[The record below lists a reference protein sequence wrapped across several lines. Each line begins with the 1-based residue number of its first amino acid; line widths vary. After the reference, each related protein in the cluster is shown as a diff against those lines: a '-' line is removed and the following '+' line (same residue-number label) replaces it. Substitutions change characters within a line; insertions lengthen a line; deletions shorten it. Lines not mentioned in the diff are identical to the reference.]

1 LQLSFTV
8 FSVGL
13 ASPAWLIGG
22 YRMLNRLCSTKSPAQ
37 WLAIIA
43 ILTVGS
49 CLSVLTT
56 AAPAAVLSTASV
68 GRLQSIPTRIA
79 HRFTFAPP
87 ASAGAIAH
95 VYIAGD
101 FNNWSPTETPM
112 RQIDP
117 GHWAITLH
125 LTPGIHYYKF
135 VINGTNWIP
144 DPKSNP
150 HLSVPDGN
158 GGMNSGVRIASAW
171 QKMPLPKANIV
182 PMNEIAFSRH
192 NTVYYDVVNR
202 HELRLSLSARSS
214 ALSRASVVIQSAG
227 TWHQHVLRPELT
239 HADATLYGALITR
252 LSSPADY
259 FFKLT
264 HGRQTLYLANNQ
276 YYLSAAAARSHPYVS
291 RLRPLIVTPRWTH
304 HAIWYEIFPERFFNG
319 NKANDPSPH
328 IPWRWSWFKP
338 YRPAGEHGN
347 FYSYVFNR
355 FYGGDIQGIADK
367 LGYLQQLGV
376 NTLYLTPIFVSP
388 SIHKYDPWDYR
399 HVDDGF
405 GIKGSLK
412 LLKGERIRHPSTW
425 QWSKSDKV
433 FLHFV
438 KQAHRRHFRVV
449 LDVPFGHCGVG
460 FGPFQNVLKYGRK
473 SPYAGWFQIVKW
485 SPHIVYRSWGG
496 LNGDMPNFRHYR
508 KTGLAPGLCRY
519 FFAITR
525 RWMAPDG
532 NVADGINGW
541 RVDSAQTVPHAFW
554 IAWRKVVKSINPKA
568 VIIGE
573 IWPPAQSYLNKG
585 NQFDGVMNYPF
596 ATICT
601 EFFADRTGNGGIG
614 IGPKRF
620 GRKLEQMLNWYSWQT
635 DLTQQ
640 NLLDSQDTDRFVSR
654 IVNLNLPFNADDR
667 LQTNPNYSSAKP
679 TPYQYKR
686 FKQVVAFQM
695 SFVGAPMIWYGDEVG
710 MWGAS
715 DPSDRQPMVWKS
727 MEPYDDPQVTVN
739 ESLLTFYRRAIAMR
753 RQLPA
758 LQTGEYG
765 ELLASSTK
773 DVFAFYRSLNGSNVY
788 VILNRSAQ
796 PHRVTLHPFKAD
808 VGKKLY
814 NYLSPRDFRLIVQ
827 PRSAIHGRP
836 RLQWRRSAKPITAL
850 TNLRLRLRPWQTI
863 VLARKTAQPD

>member
-1 LQLSFTV
+1 MVSRFLVKHPRICIKMSGML
-8 FSVGL
+8 L
-13 ASPAWLIGG
+13 AS
-22 YRMLNRLCSTKSPAQ
+22 LCA
-37 WLAIIA
+37 IA
-43 ILTVGS
+43 IAPTATAVAMPTV
-49 CLSVLTT
+49 
-56 AAPAAVLSTASV
+56 AVGKLST
-68 GRLQSIPTRIA
+68 IPARMP
-79 HRFTFAPP
+79 HRFTFDPP
-87 ASAGAIAH
+87 ARDGSIQR

-101 FNNWSPTETPM
+101 FNDWSPTQTPM
-112 RQIDP
+112 QRIGP
-117 GHWAITLH
+117 RRWAITLK
-125 LTPGIHYYKF
+125 LTPGIHYYKY
-135 VINGTNWIP
+135 VINGSRWTP
-144 DPKSNP
+144 DPEANP
-150 HLSVPDGN
+150 RLSVSDGN
-158 GGMNSGVRIASAW
+158 GGINSGVRIASAW
-171 QKMPLPKANIV
+171 RQMPQPNPNSV
-182 PMNEIAFSRH
+182 PMHEIAFSR
-192 NTVYYDVVNR
+192 NDRVLYDVVNP
-202 HELRLSLSARSS
+202 HELRLSLRARSG
-214 ALSRASVVIQSAG
+214 AIARASVVVQSMRG
-227 TWHQHVLRPELT
+227 WHRYALRPEYT
-239 HADATLYGALITR
+239 HSGATLYGNLING
-252 LSSPADY
+252 LDGPVNYY
-259 FFKLT
+259 FSIS
-264 HGRQTLYLANNQ
+264 HGRQTLYLARDQ
-276 YYLSAAAARSHPYVS
+276 FYLSETAARNHAYESQLHPLV
-291 RLRPLIVTPRWTH
+291 ITPRWTH
-304 HAIWYEIFPERFFNG
+304 HAVWYEIFPERFFNG

-328 IPWRWSWFKP
+328 IPWRWSWFRP

-355 FYGGDIQGIADK
+355 FYGGDIEGIADK

-412 LLKGERIRHPSTW
+412 LLKGERIRNPATW

-485 SPHIVYRSWGG
+485 SPHIIYRSWGG
-496 LNGDMPNFRHYR
+496 LNGNMPNFRHYA

-525 RWMAPDG
+525 RWMAPNG
-532 NVADGINGW
+532 NVANGINGW

-554 IAWRKVVKSINPKA
+554 IAWRKVVKSINPQA

-573 IWPPAQSYLNKG
+573 IWPPAQAYLNKG

-601 EFFADRTGNGGIG
+601 QFFADRRGYGGIG
-614 IGPKRF
+614 IGPRRF
-620 GRKLEQMLNWYSWQT
+620 GTDLSQMLDWYTWQT

-667 LQTNPNYSSAKP
+667 LQTNPTYSSAKP
-679 TPYQYKR
+679 TRYQYRR
-686 FKQVVAFQM
+686 FEQVVAFQM

-727 MEPYDDPQVTVN
+727 MEPYDDPQVAVN

-753 RQLPA
+753 RRLPA
-758 LQTGEYG
+758 LQTGGYG
-765 ELLASSTK
+765 ELLSVSNK
-773 DVFAFYRSLNGSNVY
+773 DVFGFYRNLDGSHVY
-788 VILNRSAQ
+788 VVLNRSAQ
-796 PHRVTLHPFKAD
+796 THHVILHLFRSD
-808 VGKKLY
+808 IGRKLY
-814 NYLSPRDFRLIVQ
+814 NYLSPRDFRLVVQ
-827 PRSAIHGRP
+827 PRSSIHRRPQLKWRNGAHAIR
-836 RLQWRRSAKPITAL
+836 AVA
-850 TNLRLRLRPWQTI
+850 NLELELRPWQTM
-863 VLARKTAQPD
+863 VLAPKSASSQ

>member
-1 LQLSFTV
+1 MQ
-8 FSVGL
+8 
-13 ASPAWLIGG
+13 
-22 YRMLNRLCSTKSPAQ
+22 K
-37 WLAIIA
+37 
-43 ILTVGS
+43 
-49 CLSVLTT
+49 
-56 AAPAAVLSTASV
+56 TAS
-68 GRLQSIPTRIA
+68 GQWATTLKLK
-79 HRFTFAPP
+79 
-87 ASAGAIAH
+87 
-95 VYIAGD
+95 
-101 FNNWSPTETPM
+101 
-112 RQIDP
+112 P
-117 GHWAITLH
+117 GV
-125 LTPGIHYYKF
+125 HYYKF
-135 VINGTNWIP
+135 VINGTQWMP
-144 DPKSNP
+144 DPHSNP
-150 HLSVPDGN
+150 SLSVSDGN
-158 GGMNSGVRIASAW
+158 GGINSGVKIESAW
-171 QKMPLPKANIV
+171 QKMATPKANVV
-182 PMNEIAFSRH
+182 PMHEIEFSRH
-192 NTVYYDVVNR
+192 NTIYYDVVSP
-202 HELRLSLSARSS
+202 HQLRLNLQAHSG
-214 ALSRASVVIQSAG
+214 ALTRASVEIRSAG
-227 TWHQHVLRPELT
+227 VWRRHALRPELT
-239 HADATLYGALITR
+239 YEGATLYGNLITHLHR
-252 LSSPADY
+252 PTQYY
-259 FFKLT
+259 FRLT
-264 HGRQTLYLANNQ
+264 HGRQTLYLARGRF
-276 YYLSAAAARSHPYVS
+276 YPAVAAARERAYQS
-291 RLRPLIVTPRWTH
+291 RLNPLIITPKWTH
-304 HAIWYEIFPERFFNG
+304 HAVWYEIFPERFFNG
-319 NKANDPSPH
+319 NKRNDPSPH

-355 FYGGDIQGIADK
+355 FFGGDIQGIADK

-412 LLKGERIRHPSTW
+412 LLKGERINNPTTW

-438 KQAHRRHFRVV
+438 KQAHQRHFKVV

-496 LNGDMPNFRHYR
+496 LNGNMPNFRHYR

-519 FFAITR
+519 FFAVTR
-525 RWMAPDG
+525 RWMAPNG
-532 NVADGINGW
+532 KVADGIDGW

-554 IAWRKVVKSINPKA
+554 IAWRKVVKSINPHA

-601 EFFADRTGNGGIG
+601 QFFADRRGNGGIG

-620 GRKLEQMLNWYSWQT
+620 GLKLSQMLNWYSWQT

-640 NLLDSQDTDRFVSR
+640 NLLDSQDTDRFISR

-679 TPYQYKR
+679 TPYQYRR
-686 FKQVVAFQM
+686 FEQVVAFQM

-727 MEPYDDPQVTVN
+727 LEPYDDPQVTVN

-758 LQTGEYG
+758 LQTGDYG
-765 ELLASSTK
+765 ELLASSSK
-773 DVFAFYRSLNGSNVY
+773 DVFAFYRSLSGSRVY
-788 VILNRSAQ
+788 VVLNRSGQ
-796 PHRVTLHPFKAD
+796 TRHVTLHVFKAD
-808 VGKKLY
+808 VGRKLY
-814 NYLSPRDFRLIVQ
+814 NYLSPRSFRLIVES
-827 PRSAIHGRP
+827 RKNINKRP
-836 RLQWRRSAKPITAL
+836 V
-850 TNLRLRLRPWQTI
+850 LRLRRGAKATMAGSDLQITIKPWQTI
-863 VLARKTAQPD
+863 VLAPATVPRH

>member
-1 LQLSFTV
+1 MTAGSDAAIVAVRTLRLIREFMAMTNAGSIIRSCMRAATV
-8 FSVGL
+8 V
-13 ASPAWLIGG
+13 
-22 YRMLNRLCSTKSPAQ
+22 MLVVPLCTE
-37 WLAIIA
+37 
-43 ILTVGS
+43 
-49 CLSVLTT
+49 
-56 AAPAAVLSTASV
+56 STAPGLSAATAPV
-68 GRLQSIPTRIA
+68 GTLHSIPTRIV
-79 HRFTFAPP
+79 HRFVYASSSP
-87 ASAGAIAH
+87 AGSIRH

-101 FNNWSPTETPM
+101 FNNWSPTRTPM
-112 RQIDP
+112 QKISA
-117 GHWAITLH
+117 GHWAITMK

-135 VINGTNWIP
+135 VINGTQWTP
-144 DPKSNP
+144 DPRSNP
-150 HLSVPDGN
+150 HFSVPDGN
-158 GGMNSGVRIASAW
+158 GGINSGVKIDSAW
-171 QKMPLPKANIV
+171 QKMPAPRANVV
-182 PMNEIAFSRH
+182 PTNELAFSRH
-192 NTVYYDVVNR
+192 NAIYYDVVNH
-202 HELRLSLSARSS
+202 HELRLSLRARSG
-214 ALSRASVVIQSAG
+214 ALTRAAVTIRSAG
-227 TWHQHVLRPELT
+227 PWVRHELRPEVT
-239 HADATLYGALITR
+239 HEGATLYGNLITR
-252 LSSPADY
+252 LGTPAHFY
-259 FFKLT
+259 FKLT
-264 HGRQTLYLANNQ
+264 HGRQSLYLANNRF
-276 YYLSAAAARSHPYVS
+276 YLSRAAARSHAYQS
-291 RLRPLIVTPRWTH
+291 KLRPLIITPRWAH
-304 HAIWYEIFPERFFNG
+304 HAVWYEIFPERFFNG
-319 NKANDPSPH
+319 NKSNDPSPH

-355 FYGGDIQGIADK
+355 FFGGDIQGIGDK

-405 GIKGSLK
+405 GVKGSLK
-412 LLKGERIRHPSTW
+412 LLKGERIRNPATW

-438 KQAHRRHFRVV
+438 KQAHQRHFKVV

-519 FFAITR
+519 FFAVTR
-525 RWMAPDG
+525 RWMAPNG
-532 NVADGINGW
+532 KVANGIDGW

-554 IAWRKVVKSINPKA
+554 IAWRKVVKSINPHA

-601 EFFADRTGNGGIG
+601 QFFADRRGNGGVG
-614 IGPKRF
+614 IGPKHF
-620 GRKLEQMLNWYSWQT
+620 GLKLSQMLNWYSWQT

-667 LQTNPNYSSAKP
+667 LQSNPDYSSAKP
-679 TPYQYKR
+679 TPYQYRR
-686 FKQVVAFQM
+686 FEQVVAFQM

-727 MEPYDDPQVTVN
+727 VEPYNDPQVTVN
-739 ESLLTFYRRAIAMR
+739 ESLLKFYRRAIAMR

-758 LQTGEYG
+758 LQTGDYG
-765 ELLASSTK
+765 ELLAASSK
-773 DVFAFYRSLNGSNVY
+773 DVFAFYRSLDGSRVY
-788 VILNRSAQ
+788 VVLNRSAQ
-796 PHRVTLHPFKAD
+796 THHVTLHMFRAD
-808 VGKKLY
+808 VGRKVY
-814 NYLSPRDFRLIVQ
+814 NYLSPRNFRLIVES
-827 PRSAIHGRP
+827 RKDINTRP
-836 RLQWRRSAKPITAL
+836 V
-850 TNLRLRLRPWQTI
+850 LRLRRGAKAVIAATHLQLTIKPWQTI
-863 VLARKTAQPD
+863 VLAPAKVSPH

>member
-1 LQLSFTV
+1 MTIS
-8 FSVGL
+8 SL
-13 ASPAWLIGG
+13 AAACCMATLWLAP
-22 YRMLNRLCSTKSPAQ
+22 CSTVRAAVPAQ
-37 WLAIIA
+37 
-43 ILTVGS
+43 G
-49 CLSVLTT
+49 
-56 AAPAAVLSTASV
+56 PV
-68 GRLQSIPTRIA
+68 GRLESIPTRIA
-79 HRFTFAPP
+79 HTFVFHPTGNTAD
-87 ASAGAIAH
+87 IHH

-101 FNNWSPTETPM
+101 FNNWGPRATPM
-112 RQIDP
+112 HHASA
-117 GHWAITLH
+117 GSWAVTLR
-125 LTPGIHYYKF
+125 LKPGIHYYKF
-135 VINGTNWIP
+135 VINGSLWLP
-144 DPKSNP
+144 DPNSNP
-150 HLSVPDGN
+150 QLSVPDGN
-158 GGMNSGVRIASAW
+158 GGINSGIKILSAW
-171 QKMPLPKANIV
+171 QKMPAPKPDVV
-182 PMNEIAFSRH
+182 PMNEIAFSDRR
-192 NTVYYDVVNR
+192 TVYYDVVNHR
-202 HELRLSLSARSS
+202 ELRLSLRSRTGSLTDVFVAARS
-214 ALSRASVVIQSAG
+214 AG
-227 TWHQHVLRPELT
+227 GSWRRYSLRPEL
-239 HADATLYGALITR
+239 AYNGATLDGALLTDLR
-252 LSSPADY
+252 APLHYY
-259 FFKLT
+259 FGLT
-264 HGRQTLYLANNQ
+264 HGHQTLYLAGDQ
-276 YYLSAAAARSHPYVS
+276 FYLSPAAASRHAYISH
-291 RLRPLIVTPRWTH
+291 LRPLIITPRWTH
-304 HAIWYEIFPERFFNG
+304 HAVWYEIFPERFFNG

-338 YRPAGEHGN
+338 YRPAGERGN
-347 FYSYVFNR
+347 FYSYVYNR
-355 FYGGDIQGIADK
+355 FYGGDIQGIQDK

-376 NTLYLTPIFVSP
+376 NALYLTPIFVSP

-412 LLKGERIRHPSTW
+412 LLKGERVRNPATW

-438 KQAHRRHFRVV
+438 KKAHQRHFKVI

-496 LNGDMPNFRHYR
+496 LNGNMPNFRHYP

-519 FFAITR
+519 FFAVTR
-525 RWMAPDG
+525 RWMAPNG

-554 IAWRKVVKSINPKA
+554 IAWRKVVKSINPHA

-601 EFFADRTGNGGIG
+601 EFFADRRGNGGIG
-614 IGPKRF
+614 IGPRRL
-620 GRKLEQMLNWYSWQT
+620 GVDLERMLNWYSWQT

-679 TPYQYKR
+679 TSYQYKR
-686 FKQVVAFQM
+686 FEQVVAFQM

-727 MEPYDDPQVTVN
+727 LEPYDDPEVTVN
-739 ESLLTFYRRAIAMR
+739 ESLLNFYRRAIAMR
-753 RQLPA
+753 RELPA
-758 LQTGEYG
+758 LETGEYG
-765 ELLASSTK
+765 ELRASSRK
-773 DVFAFYRSLNGSNVY
+773 DVFAFYRSLSGSDVY
-788 VILNRSAQ
+788 VALNRS
-796 PHRVTLHPFKAD
+796 PEVHHIRLHMFKAD
-808 VGKKLY
+808 IGRRFY

-827 PRSAIHGRP
+827 PRSSIHRRP
-836 RLQWRRSAKPITAL
+836 VLVLRRGARAVKAQETIQL
-850 TNLRLRLRPWQTI
+850 TLRPWQTV
-863 VLARKTAQPD
+863 VLAPAPAAKH